1 MKPNIIKNK
10 RVRIE
15 DAPGP
20 RAQGQASSG
29 LRCQK
34 SVQLLEESGA
44 QAIEVTCSCGEV
56 TVIELKTQGDA
67 GPAQQV

>member
-15 DAPGP
+15 DNP
-20 RAQGQASSG
+20 RPVLQGKAGVSV
-29 LRCQK
+29 RCQK
-34 SVQLLEESGA
+34 SVQLLEENGA

-67 GPAQQV
+67 GPAQQA